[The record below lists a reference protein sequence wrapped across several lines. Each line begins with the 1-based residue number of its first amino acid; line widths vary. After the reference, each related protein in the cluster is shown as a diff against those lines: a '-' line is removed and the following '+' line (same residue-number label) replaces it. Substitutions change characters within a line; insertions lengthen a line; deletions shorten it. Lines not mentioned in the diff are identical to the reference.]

1 MQKPQD
7 IKAPVA
13 SLAAT
18 STKLFSDLDL
28 IEPLLR
34 ALKDL
39 NYEKP
44 TPIQEQS
51 IPILLAK
58 KDLLGCAQTGT
69 GKTAAFALPLLQN
82 LAKSKVAAGRRQ
94 ALVLVLAPTRELA
107 LQIHQSFE
115 DYGRYL
121 DIKTAVIFGGVG
133 QGPQVKALFNG
144 VDVLVA
150 TPGRL
155 FDLLQQKHVY
165 LDKVQTFV
173 LDEADRMMDMGFI
186 TDIQKILKILPKERH
201 NLFFSA
207 TMPPDIAKL
216 ANNILVNPLRVEIT
230 PAATTAE
237 KIEQWLMYVDKA
249 AKKDLLRHLLEDKS
263 LKRVIVF
270 TRTKHGANKVAEVL
284 LKNKITSAAIHGN
297 KSQGARVRA
306 LEDFRSGH
314 CRVLIA
320 TDIAARGIDV
330 DDITHVINFE
340 IPNVAENYVHRIGRT
355 ARAGREGIAIS
366 FCDAEEKSF
375 IRDIEKATGKAI
387 PVVTTQPYHSKAVE
401 LAALMSSGKAKAQI
415 EGAGRRGGGGN
426 RNRRGN
432 GGGGGGRTGGT
443 SRSSGNGGGSSGSRG
458 GGFRGNSGNSNR
470 P

>member
-1 MQKPQD
+1 MKNDQPN
-7 IKAPVA
+7 A
-13 SLAAT
+13 LALQTAT
-18 STKLFSDLDL
+18 TKLFSDLDL
-28 IEPLLR
+28 IEPLQR
-34 ALKDL
+34 ALRDL
-39 NYEKP
+39 NYENP
-44 TPIQEQS
+44 TPIQEQA
-51 IPILLAK
+51 IPILLAG

-82 LAKSKVAAGRRQ
+82 LAKSKNRPGRRQ

-115 DYGRYL
+115 EYGRYL
-121 DIKTAVIFGGVG
+121 DLKTAVIFGGVG
-133 QGPQVKALFNG
+133 QGPQVKALSNG

-155 FDLLQQKHVY
+155 FDLLEQKHVY
-165 LDKVQTFV
+165 LDKVQAFV

-186 TDIQKILKILPKERH
+186 NDIQKILKILPKQRH

-207 TMPPDIAKL
+207 TMPADISKL
-216 ANNILVNPLRVEIT
+216 ANNILVNPVRVEVT
-230 PAATTAE
+230 PVATTAE
-237 KIEQWLMYVDKA
+237 KIEQWLMYVDKPQ
-249 AKKDLLRHLLEDKS
+249 KRDLLKHLLDDKAF
-263 LKRVIVF
+263 KRVIVF

-284 LKNKITSAAIHGN
+284 LKYKITSAAIHGN
-297 KSQGARVRA
+297 KSQNARQRA

-340 IPNVAENYVHRIGRT
+340 IPNVPENYVHRIGRT

-375 IRDIEKATGKAI
+375 IRDIEKTMGKTI
-387 PVVTTQPYHSKAVE
+387 PVVTKQPFHSKAVE
-401 LAALMSSGKAKAQI
+401 LAALMSPGKAKAKL
-415 EGAGRRGGGGN
+415 EASERGSRGGGGN
-426 RNRRGN
+426 RQRR
-432 GGGGGGRTGGT
+432 GGGGGQRRSGSGG
-443 SRSSGNGGGSSGSRG
+443 GGGSG
-458 GGFRGNSGNSNR
+458 GPRTGFRGNSGQSRSN
-470 P
+470 